1 MKKKYIVTI
10 ALLAAILATL
20 LIFAGATDVANRFLG
35 WLASL
40 PKDEKAFLRT
50 AILFVP
56 LILIFAGAAAQKRR
70 KKDQTGEK

>member
-1 MKKKYIVTI
+1 MKKKYIVI
-10 ALLAAILATL
+10 VALLAAILSTL
-20 LIFAGATDVANRFLG
+20 LIFAGATDVATRFLS

-56 LILIFAGAAAQKRR
+56 LILIFAGAAIQSA
-70 KKDQTGEK
+70 GMLLVPIEF